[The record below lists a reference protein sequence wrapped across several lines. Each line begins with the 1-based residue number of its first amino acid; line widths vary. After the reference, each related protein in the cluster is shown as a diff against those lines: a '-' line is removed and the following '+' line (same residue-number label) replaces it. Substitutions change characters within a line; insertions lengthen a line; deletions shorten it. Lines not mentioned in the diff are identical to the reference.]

1 MLFLAFAIER
11 FNPDSRRNQSNTVGH
26 DDSTFGL
33 AIQVNVD
40 SKNQTV
46 SPDVLPFLVLRQR
59 RKSITAFF
67 IFVLAAVIW
76 LLDRIFV
83 LTLFITQRVFVI
95 IVLTIGIFT
104 PFQFLLGKVQVVIP
118 GLFRRTIPTRVEGLL
133 VGVASA
139 KLIILVGASQWAF
152 FHFVFDTFGIIQQ
165 LTALF
170 TSNPVRHSH
179 RADGATSFFI
189 QIEQE
194 TKVIQ
199 GLCIRTY
206 FIIV

>member
-139 KLIILVGASQWAF
+139 KLIICGSQSVGL

>member
-1 MLFLAFAIER
+1 M
-11 FNPDSRRNQSNTVGH
+11 
-26 DDSTFGL
+26 
-33 AIQVNVD
+33 
-40 SKNQTV
+40 
-46 SPDVLPFLVLRQR
+46 
-59 RKSITAFF
+59 
-67 IFVLAAVIW
+67 
-76 LLDRIFV
+76 

-170 TSNPVRHSH
+170 TSNPVRHS
-179 RADGATSFFI
+179 
-189 QIEQE
+189 
-194 TKVIQ
+194 
-199 GLCIRTY
+199 
-206 FIIV
+206 